1 MRHARP
7 PMASQSEATARRNP
21 RPFNSILG
29 YPRLNKP
36 LPWRDAMNTE
46 STTVAPQL
54 APVQPHQRGGTLLL
68 VEDSRLTADYIRL
81 LFRGAAGRLRR
92 ADCLLSARRHI
103 ALYTPDAA
111 IIDLGLPDGSGL
123 DLISEMARR
132 LPRTKLI
139 IATSGDPDR
148 EEDALLAGGR
158 PLLAQTLRHGGA
170 ICADAGPGLSRAA
183 PRNKGR
189 TAANTCRAARRS
201 VSGTR
206 PAEWRE
212 CATCLCRAIHR
223 NNWPA

>member
-1 MRHARP
+1 
-7 PMASQSEATARRNP
+7 
-21 RPFNSILG
+21 
-29 YPRLNKP
+29 
-36 LPWRDAMNTE
+36 MNTE

-148 EEDALLAGGR
+148 EEDALLAGADRFLPKPFGTGAQFAQMLAPVFFGLR
-158 PLLAQTLRHGGA
+158 PTIKGAQPPTHAALRDDLYLALDLLNGVNARPAYAGQFIAQLACMTGDTALEHAAQTGDRAEITTLLRNR
-170 ICADAGPGLSRAA
+170 LRAL
-183 PRNKGR
+183 P
-189 TAANTCRAARRS
+189 
-201 VSGTR
+201 
-206 PAEWRE
+206 
-212 CATCLCRAIHR
+212 LI
-223 NNWPA
+223 